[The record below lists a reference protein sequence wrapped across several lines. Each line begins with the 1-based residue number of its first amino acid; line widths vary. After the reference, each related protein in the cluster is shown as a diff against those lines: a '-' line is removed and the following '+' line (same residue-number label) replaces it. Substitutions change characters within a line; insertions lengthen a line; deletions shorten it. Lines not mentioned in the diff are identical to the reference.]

1 MPIETLVHSILGLLA
16 LVAVL
21 QLVAFVRG
29 SGAADLERR
38 IDGLARDNERLER
51 ELRDA
56 IAAGRR
62 EALDSARQQ
71 REEQTATLSQF
82 GQNVSAQ
89 MKDIAT
95 LQGKQIET
103 FSQQLA
109 ALFASNEQRLADLRK
124 TLDERLGLAQTD
136 ARQGREEIGA
146 TLKRFGDALQASLA
160 TLAESNA
167 KRMGEV
173 RETLEARLK
182 DLTTDNAQKL
192 ELMRQTVDEKLHAT
206 LETRL
211 AESFKHVSERLELV
225 HKGLGEMQTLAAGV
239 GDLKRVLSN
248 VKTRGVL
255 GEVQLAA
262 LLDQLLA
269 RGQYEVNV
277 ATRPGSNDRV
287 EFAVRLPGRD
297 RVENVVWLPI
307 DAKFPLEDY
316 ERLARAQEV
325 ADLEGIEMA
334 GKALETRIRLEAKT
348 IAEKYLEPPATT
360 DFALLYLPFE
370 GLYAE
375 VLRRPG
381 LFDSLQREHRVTV
394 CGPTTLTAILNSL
407 QMGFRTLAIEQ
418 RSSEVWQ
425 ILGAVKGEFARF
437 GEVLARTKKKLE
449 EATNTIGSAEVRT
462 RAIERKLRGVE
473 ALPAPEAAGLLE
485 DDAEAEPA
493 PLATN
498 VVRLP
503 DER

>member
-1 MPIETLVHSILGLLA
+1 MAGFTSVQNSQLDAFALRLGA
-16 LVAVL
+16 LTE
-21 QLVAFVRG
+21 
-29 SGAADLERR
+29 SNDRR
-38 IDGLARDNERLER
+38 IG
-51 ELRDA
+51 ELR
-56 IAAGRR
+56 
-62 EALDSARQQ
+62 EAV
-71 REEQTATLSQF
+71 E
-82 GQNVSAQ
+82 
-89 MKDIAT
+89 K
-95 LQGKQIET
+95 
-103 FSQQLA
+103 
-109 ALFASNEQRLADLRK
+109 
-124 TLDERLGLAQTD
+124 RLG
-136 ARQGREEIGA
+136 E
-146 TLKRFGDALQASLA
+146 
-160 TLAESNA
+160 
-167 KRMGEV
+167 
-173 RETLEARLK
+173 
-182 DLTTDNAQKL
+182 LTAGNEKKL
-192 ELMRQTVDEKLHAT
+192 EEMRVTVDEKLHKT
-206 LETRL
+206 LESRL
-211 AESFKHVSERLELV
+211 AESFRHVSERLEQV

-248 VKTRGVL
+248 VKMRGVL

-262 LLDQLLA
+262 LLEQVLA
-269 RGQYEVNV
+269 PGQYATNV

-287 EFAVRLPGRD
+287 EFAIRLPGRD
-297 RVENVVWLPI
+297 REGVVWLPI

-316 ERLARAQEV
+316 ERLAKAQEA
-325 ADLEGIEMA
+325 ADLDGMEVA
-334 GKALETRIRLEAKT
+334 AKALEARIRLEART
-348 IAEKYLEPPATT
+348 IGEKYLEPPGTT

-437 GEVLARTKKKLE
+437 GEALARTKKKLE
-449 EATNTIGSAEVRT
+449 EATNTIGTAEVRT

-493 PLATN
+493 PLANN